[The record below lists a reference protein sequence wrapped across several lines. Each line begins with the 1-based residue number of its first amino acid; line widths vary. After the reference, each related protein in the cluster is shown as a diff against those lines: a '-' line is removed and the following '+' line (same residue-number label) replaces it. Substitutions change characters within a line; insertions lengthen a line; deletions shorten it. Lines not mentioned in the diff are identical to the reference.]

1 MNVNS
6 QNDQISGFE
15 MYDFYSICLLT
26 KLLGHG
32 IMVNFARQDRG
43 RATEY
48 TTKGAVCQ

>member
-6 QNDQISGFE
+6 QNAQISGFE
-15 MYDFYSICLLT
+15 MSDFCLICLLT

-48 TTKGAVCQ
+48 NTNGAECQ